1 MLIVRCGKLI
11 VATEP
16 KQLEMLEILRQK
28 ASANG
33 LKGEDALRWLSED
46 EVRAM
51 EPEVSSVGALL
62 SPSTGIVD
70 VHELMLAL
78 QGEAEAHGATVALSS
93 PVVDGCVLPG
103 GGGGGG
109 IVPAGGRLRISTPDL
124 DLEADEVVNC
134 AGLEATAV
142 AGAIAG
148 VPRESLPTAYVAKGN
163 YFGLAAKSPFSML
176 VYPVPEAAGLGVHAT
191 IDLAGRCRFGPDV
204 EWLDATQ
211 PWDYRVD
218 SSRADS
224 FYAEVRKYWPALPDG
239 ALVAD
244 YAGARPKVQAPGEP
258 ARDFVVQT
266 EAEHGVPGLINMF
279 GIESPGLTSSMAL
292 AQLVEAVLSS
302 RVGGPSGRSS
312 EGRTAVAAWLES
324 RDDELDFR

>member
-1 MLIVRCGKLI
+1 M
-11 VATEP
+11 ATEP
-16 KQLEMLEILRQK
+16 KQLETLETLRQK

-33 LKGEDALRWLSED
+33 LAGEDALRWLSAD
-46 EVRAM
+46 EVRTM

-93 PVVDGCVLPG
+93 PVVDGCVLRG
-103 GGGGGG
+103 GGGGGSG
-109 IVPAGGRLRISTPDL
+109 TATAGGRLRISTADL

-148 VPRESLPTAYVAKGN
+148 VPRASLPTAHVAKGN

-191 IDLAGRCRFGPDV
+191 VDLAGRCRFGPDV
-204 EWLDATQ
+204 EWLADPTA
-211 PWDYRVD
+211 PWDYAVD
-218 SSRADS
+218 PSRADS
-224 FYAEVRKYWPALPDG
+224 FYAEVRRYWPALPDG

-244 YAGARPKVQAPGEP
+244 YAGARPKLQAPGEP

-266 EAEHGVPGLINMF
+266 EAEHGVPGLVNLF

-292 AQLVEAVLSS
+292 ARLVEAVLSAS
-302 RVGGPSGRSS
+302 ARGGPSGSGDGRT
-312 EGRTAVAAWLES
+312 RTAVAAWLASDDSELNS
-324 RDDELDFR
+324 R